1 MPRFR
6 LLRLARRRFV
16 AVLYMEG
23 VLMSSRT
30 AGANSVSLHP
40 SRVNDV
46 WSILCGSAQREGLI
60 HTVDRTVKVVEK
72 LAEDQRETQQAIRDM
87 ASGTR
92 DAIKDLAVEVSSVVT
107 LSKQNSSRI
116 ITLEQQRS
124 SAVGFIMRHLF
135 QSVLT
140 ALFTAGSLAAVVYSF
155 LNKLGKIP

>member
-1 MPRFR
+1 
-6 LLRLARRRFV
+6 
-16 AVLYMEG
+16 
-23 VLMSSRT
+23 MSSRA

-60 HTVDRTVKVVEK
+60 HTVDRTAKAVEK

-87 ASGTR
+87 VSGTK
-92 DAIKDLAVEVSSVVT
+92 DAIKDLTADVSSVVT

-116 ITLEQQRS
+116 TALEQQKS
-124 SAVGFIMRHLF
+124 SAIGFIVRHLF

-155 LNKLGKIP
+155 LSRLGKL